1 MPGHRFIATLAFA
14 VALTGYGAGAALAQN
29 VDDGADSFDANCS
42 DCHSVSKQMK
52 NKKGPSLF
60 GLVGRHAGTV
70 PGQEYS
76 PANKGSNVV
85 WSPDVLTR
93 YLANP
98 QAVIPGTTMKFKGLK
113 DPKEIADLVA
123 FLEQQK

>member
-1 MPGHRFIATLAFA
+1 MARSTSIRLAA
-14 VALTGYGAGAALAQN
+14 VLGVFALTAPALAQ
-29 VDDGADSFDANCS
+29 DIDIGADSFDANCS

-60 GLVGRHAGTV
+60 GIVGRHAGTV

-76 PANKGSNVV
+76 AANRSSNVI
-85 WSPDVLTR
+85 WTPEVLTR

-98 QAVIPGTTMKFKGLK
+98 QAVIPGTTMKFKGLR
-113 DPKEIADLVA
+113 DQREIADLVA